1 MLVCVWCLCV
11 KFFEE
16 RKKREEKQRRRA
28 VAFIYERRRRGRRW
42 RTIHQYRGG
51 GAGGGENR
59 RLTILIGCPD
69 VDRWFFFF
77 GTASA
82 VLERWRRTK
91 RRDAATTR
99 RGAKNPEKHQHFK
112 RHQQKKNKQSKDK
125 KVTLTKSPR
134 ISGILESKSFFFN
147 ENWTGARLS
156 RIGNVAIEMAI
167 FSSFFFWSPHL
178 FLECL
183 EMMKPTIDWLLK
195 RNWKLIWEV
204 MATLQ

>member
-69 VDRWFFFF
+69 VDRWFFFWNRLRGS
-77 GTASA
+77 GTLAAHQAS
-82 VLERWRRTK
+82 RRRNDETRSQEPRK
-91 RRDAATTR
+91 TPTLQTTS
-99 RGAKNPEKHQHFK
+99 A
-112 RHQQKKNKQSKDK
+112 KKNKQSKDK

-134 ISGILESKSFFFN
+134 ISGILESKSFFFQ
-147 ENWTGARLS
+147 WKLDWS
-156 RIGNVAIEMAI
+156 AIE
-167 FSSFFFWSPHL
+167 
-178 FLECL
+178 
-183 EMMKPTIDWLLK
+183 
-195 RNWKLIWEV
+195 
-204 MATLQ
+204 

>member
-69 VDRWFFFF
+69 VDRWFFFWNRLRGS
-77 GTASA
+77 GTLAAHQAS
-82 VLERWRRTK
+82 RRRNDETRSQEPRKTPTLQTTSAKKKQTK
-91 RRDAATTR
+91 QR
-99 RGAKNPEKHQHFK
+99 
-112 RHQQKKNKQSKDK
+112 QKSYTNK
-125 KVTLTKSPR
+125 VAENLRNPR
-134 ISGILESKSFFFN
+134 IEKFFFQ
-147 ENWTGARLS
+147 WKLDWS
-156 RIGNVAIEMAI
+156 AIE
-167 FSSFFFWSPHL
+167 
-178 FLECL
+178 
-183 EMMKPTIDWLLK
+183 
-195 RNWKLIWEV
+195 
-204 MATLQ
+204 

>member
-1 MLVCVWCLCV
+1 MSLCQV
-11 KFFEE
+11 LWGKK
-16 RKKREEKQRRRA
+16 KKRGKTKATRCCIYLRKTTTRA
-28 VAFIYERRRRGRRW
+28 SMENNPSISWRWRRRW
-42 RTIHQYRGG
+42 RKSSAHYFNRLPGRWSMIFFLEPPPRFWNVG
-51 GAGGGENR
+51 GAPSVA
-59 RLTILIGCPD
+59 TPQ
-69 VDRWFFFF
+69 
-77 GTASA
+77 
-82 VLERWRRTK
+82 
-91 RRDAATTR
+91 RRDAEPRTP
-99 RGAKNPEKHQHFK
+99 KNTNTSNDISK
-112 RHQQKKNKQSKDK
+112 KKNKQSKDK